1 MKDRSPATPIRRY
14 WRLVAIMATVAAIAI
29 VAALWYLQRS
39 GTPLRLHV
47 ALATG
52 LGVGLTLLLAGVL
65 MGLVFFSARSGH
77 DQAVSDETRDSDE
90 L

>member
-1 MKDRSPATPIRRY
+1 MNDPNAMTPVRRY
-14 WRLVAIMATVAAIAI
+14 WRLVGIMAAVAAVAI
-29 VAALWYLQRS
+29 VGALWYLQRS

-77 DQAVSDETRDSDE
+77 DQAVSDETRDTDD